1 MISFRSK
8 RWLTRRLKEELDS
21 DVMAKT
27 YKEMRHQMKKRRCS
41 FKIAGDF
48 LKNEGSWEFGIHLDR
63 ATNVLIIWVI
73 EVSQDY
79 GRESCASTGVYQSEL
94 SLIMANGCQDQEGF
108 AENFREKLGFAV
120 RNIEWC
126 YAIFWSISSSQ
137 QGVLE
142 WGDGY
147 YNGDIKTRKTVQA
160 TEISPDLLGL
170 QRTEHLRELYES
182 LLASEANTQA
192 KIHSTALSPEDL
204 TDTEWYFL
212 VCMSFVFNI
221 GQGMTEFLVSF
232 WPRANALENSS
243 GCPGGHFRRTKV
255 FGYAMHTKLTAEY
268 LPDPCLQR
276 QTVICFPY
284 LGGIIE
290 LGATDLV
297 PEDHNLIHH
306 VRTSYLD
313 IPHAVGSKVPN
324 YVSSNGKND
333 EAIGGRK
340 PDQDKLDLYPVPP
353 VECEDNN
360 IGSPYNNSNGFGA
373 NQEEGDSF
381 MVEEMVGEASQ
392 LQSWKLADDDISNCI
407 HNSTNSSD
415 CISQNYVNP
424 ERASTVSDAE
434 KLNGDSGKGVDVHYQ
449 SILSNV
455 LKSSHQLVL
464 GLHFRNNYRE
474 SSFVTW
480 KKETSPKNPMPR
492 TRTPQRLLKK
502 VLCDVAG
509 MHGCSSVRGSHKQN
523 GNYKPEADETD
534 KSRVLSERRRREKLN
549 ERFMTLASL
558 IPTTSGKV
566 DKISILDETIEY
578 LRDLERRVRN
588 AEPQTERLELEAR
601 SENAER
607 TSDNCCAKSA
617 DKGKNI
623 VPQKRKASDM
633 EESSRADKGKSS
645 MPQKRK
651 ASDMEENSRGNHKDC
666 MKNGSSHDVISVNMI
681 SKDVTIE
688 MKCQWSEGMLIKIV
702 QVLNNLHLDCHGIQS
717 SSSDGILSVIIKA
730 KMEGTKAISMSLIRL
745 ALQKLIQ
752 AS

>member
-1 MISFRSK
+1 
-8 RWLTRRLKEELDS
+8 
-21 DVMAKT
+21 MAK
-27 YKEMRHQMKKRRCS
+27 
-41 FKIAGDF
+41 
-48 LKNEGSWEFGIHLDR
+48 
-63 ATNVLIIWVI
+63 
-73 EVSQDY
+73 
-79 GRESCASTGVYQSEL
+79 
-94 SLIMANGCQDQEGF
+94 GCEDQEGF

-182 LLASEANTQA
+182 LLASEANTLA

-221 GQGMTEFLVSF
+221 GQGL
-232 WPRANALENSS
+232 PGRALSKNQSIWLCNAHQADSRIFTRSLLAKSAS
-243 GCPGGHFRRTKV
+243 V
-255 FGYAMHTKLTAEY
+255 
-268 LPDPCLQR
+268 
-276 QTVICFPY
+276 QTVVCFPY

-324 YVSSNGKND
+324 YVS
-333 EAIGGRK
+333 IGGRK

-381 MVEEMVGEASQ
+381 MVEEMNGEASQ

-424 ERASTVSDAE
+424 ERASTLSDAE

-464 GLHFRNNYRE
+464 GPHFRNNYRE

-480 KKETSPKNPMPR
+480 KKETSSKNPLPR

-588 AEPQTERLELEAR
+588 VEPQTERLELEAR
-601 SENAER
+601 SDNAER

-617 DKGKNI
+617 DKGKKI
-623 VPQKRKASDM
+623 V
-633 EESSRADKGKSS
+633 
-645 MPQKRK
+645 PQKRK

-666 MKNGSSHDVISVNMI
+666 MKNGSGHDVISVNMI

-717 SSSDGILSVIIKA
+717 SNSDGILSVTIKA
-730 KMEGTKAISMSLIRL
+730 KMEGNKAISMSLIRL

>member
-1 MISFRSK
+1 
-8 RWLTRRLKEELDS
+8 
-21 DVMAKT
+21 MAK
-27 YKEMRHQMKKRRCS
+27 
-41 FKIAGDF
+41 
-48 LKNEGSWEFGIHLDR
+48 
-63 ATNVLIIWVI
+63 
-73 EVSQDY
+73 
-79 GRESCASTGVYQSEL
+79 
-94 SLIMANGCQDQEGF
+94 GCEDQEGF

-221 GQGMTEFLVSF
+221 GQGL
-232 WPRANALENSS
+232 PGRALSKNQSIWLCNAHQADSRIFTRSLLAKASK
-243 GCPGGHFRRTKV
+243 R
-255 FGYAMHTKLTAEY
+255 LT
-268 LPDPCLQR
+268 
-276 QTVICFPY
+276 VVCFPY

-297 PEDHNLIHH
+297 PEDHTLIHH

-381 MVEEMVGEASQ
+381 MVEEMNGEASQ

-424 ERASTVSDAE
+424 ERASTLSDAE

-464 GLHFRNNYRE
+464 GPHFRNNYRE

-588 AEPQTERLELEAR
+588 VEPQTERLELEAR
-601 SENAER
+601 SDNAER

-633 EESSRADKGKSS
+633 EE
-645 MPQKRK
+645 
-651 ASDMEENSRGNHKDC
+651 NSRGNHKDC
-666 MKNGSSHDVISVNMI
+666 MKNGSGHDVISVNMI
-681 SKDVTIE
+681 RKDVTIE

-717 SSSDGILSVIIKA
+717 SNSDGILFVIIKA

>member
-1 MISFRSK
+1 
-8 RWLTRRLKEELDS
+8 
-21 DVMAKT
+21 MAK
-27 YKEMRHQMKKRRCS
+27 
-41 FKIAGDF
+41 
-48 LKNEGSWEFGIHLDR
+48 
-63 ATNVLIIWVI
+63 
-73 EVSQDY
+73 
-79 GRESCASTGVYQSEL
+79 
-94 SLIMANGCQDQEGF
+94 GCEDQEGF

-137 QGVLE
+137 PGVLE

-170 QRTEHLRELYES
+170 QRTEHLRELYDS
-182 LLASEANTQA
+182 LLAAEANTLA
-192 KIHSTALSPEDL
+192 KIHPTALSPEDL

-212 VCMSFVFNI
+212 VCMSFVFNV
-221 GQGMTEFLVSF
+221 GQGLPGKALSKNQSI
-232 WPRANALENSS
+232 WLCNAHQADSRIFTRSLLAKSAS
-243 GCPGGHFRRTKV
+243 V
-255 FGYAMHTKLTAEY
+255 
-268 LPDPCLQR
+268 
-276 QTVICFPY
+276 QTVVCFPY

-297 PEDHNLIHH
+297 LEDLNLIHH
-306 VRTSYLD
+306 IRTSYLD

-333 EAIGGRK
+333 KDIGGRE
-340 PDQDKLDLYPVPP
+340 PDEDKLDLCPVPP
-353 VECEDNN
+353 VECEDNNN

-381 MVEEMVGEASQ
+381 MVEEMIGEASQ

-424 ERASTVSDAE
+424 ERVSTLSDAE

-464 GLHFRNNYRE
+464 GPHFRNNDRE

-480 KKETSPKNPMPR
+480 KKETSSKNPMPR
-492 TRTPQRLLKK
+492 TRTRPQRLLKK
-502 VLCDVAG
+502 VLC
-509 MHGCSSVRGSHKQN
+509 GSHKQN
-523 GNYKPEADETD
+523 DHHKPEADETD

-549 ERFMTLASL
+549 ERFTTLASL
-558 IPTTSGKV
+558 IPTSGKV

-588 AEPQTERLELEAR
+588 VEPQKERLELEAR
-601 SENAER
+601 SDNAER
-607 TSDNCCAKSA
+607 ISDNCCAKSA
-617 DKGKNI
+617 DKGKN
-623 VPQKRKASDM
+623 VMRQKRKV
-633 EESSRADKGKSS
+633 
-645 MPQKRK
+645 
-651 ASDMEENSRGNHKDC
+651 SDMEENSRGKHKDC
-666 MKNGSSHDVISVNMI
+666 TKNGSGHDVTVSMI

-688 MKCQWSEGMLIKIV
+688 MKCQWSEGMLMKIV

-717 SSSDGILSVIIKA
+717 SNSDGILSVTIKA